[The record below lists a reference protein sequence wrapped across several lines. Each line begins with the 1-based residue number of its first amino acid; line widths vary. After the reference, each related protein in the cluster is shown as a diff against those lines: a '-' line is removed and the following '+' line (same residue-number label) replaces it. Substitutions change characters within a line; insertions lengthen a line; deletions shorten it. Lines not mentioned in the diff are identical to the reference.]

1 MAMLYLGCG
10 MVCVYLNE
18 VGSLSTAQ
26 LGLVMLYAA
35 QLQRAAMEHM
45 MTLTQVETQVLF
57 FCPLFFS
64 DVFVYYTHTHTL
76 SLSLSLIHS

>member
-10 MVCVYLNE
+10 IVCVYLNE

-35 QLQRAAMEHM
+35 QLQRAAMEYM

-57 FCPLFFS
+57 YLPPFFQ
-64 DVFVYYTHTHTL
+64 
-76 SLSLSLIHS
+76 